1 MRGAGLM
8 SRAPKNAG
16 KVRIIAGRWR
26 GSKLDVPDVTGLRPS
41 SDRVRETLFNW
52 LQGHVAQARCLDLFA
67 GSGALGFEAASRGAA
82 QVTMIERDPAA
93 LAALRASQARLGGEG
108 VEIVAADALA
118 WLARVPDRAF
128 DLVFVDPPFAA
139 GLHQKTFDA
148 LAPWLAAGAQV
159 YVETGRD
166 AALPALAG
174 FAPRREGTT
183 REVRFALLHR
193 SRADVPATLAPPSG
207 AVPVHTT

>member
-1 MRGAGLM
+1 MPRV
-8 SRAPKNAG
+8 SRSAG

-26 GSKLDVPDVTGLRPS
+26 GSKLDVPDVPGLRPS

-52 LQGHVAQARCLDLFA
+52 LQGHVAGARCLDLFA

-82 QVTMIERDPAA
+82 QVTMIERDAAA
-93 LAALRASQARLGGEG
+93 LAALRASAGRLGAGG

-118 WLARVPDRAF
+118 WLARAPDRAF
-128 DLVFVDPPFAA
+128 DVAFLDPPFSA
-139 GLHQKTFDA
+139 GLHQKTLDA
-148 LAPWLAAGAQV
+148 LTPWLAPGAQV

-166 AALPALAG
+166 AAMPVLAG
-174 FAPRREGTT
+174 FAPRREGAT

-193 SRADVPATLAPPSG
+193 SGAGAPATLALPSG
-207 AVPVHTT
+207 AEPAHTT

>member
-1 MRGAGLM
+1 MK
-8 SRAPKNAG
+8 PAG

-52 LQGHVAQARCLDLFA
+52 LQSHIGGARCLDLFA

-82 QVTMIERDPAA
+82 QVTMIERDAAA
-93 LAALRASQARLGGEG
+93 LAGLHASARKLGADQ

-118 WLARVPDRAF
+118 WLAQVPDRAF
-128 DLVFVDPPFAA
+128 DVVFVDPPFAA
-139 GLHQKTFDA
+139 GLHRKTLDA
-148 LAPWLAAGAQV
+148 LAPWLAPAAQV

-166 AALPALAG
+166 ATLPELAG
-174 FAPRREGTT
+174 FAPRREGAT
-183 REVRFALLHR
+183 REVRFALLQ
-193 SRADVPATLAPPSG
+193 
-207 AVPVHTT
+207 AVA